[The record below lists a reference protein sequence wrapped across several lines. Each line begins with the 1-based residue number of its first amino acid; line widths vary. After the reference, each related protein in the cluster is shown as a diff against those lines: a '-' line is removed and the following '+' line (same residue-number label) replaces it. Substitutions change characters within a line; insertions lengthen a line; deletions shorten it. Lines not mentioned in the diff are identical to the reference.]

1 MQTSTVKLANGS
13 YILSVF
19 NYPSSTPVET
29 VASQINQALD
39 SANVKSHSKVELV
52 SQNLVAK
59 KTVSVRFPS
68 NAHINEKELQAA
80 LNQVGLK
87 PSNRIHL
94 HAFIACRF
102 FFLT

>member
-19 NYPSSTPVET
+19 NYPASTPVET
-29 VASQINQALD
+29 VASQINKALD
-39 SANVKSHSKVELV
+39 GADVKSHSKVELV

-68 NAHINEKELQAA
+68 HANIHEKELQAA
-80 LNQVGLK
+80 LDQV
-87 PSNRIHL
+87 
-94 HAFIACRF
+94 CV
-102 FFLT
+102 